1 MSNKRIE
8 QLNKTIEEGKDVSVL
23 DLSVNGIA
31 DVGTLSPLKNLVT
44 LNLSKNKIKSLSVFT
59 NEENFPNLKWL
70 DLSSN
75 KYTELAAFKLPKL
88 EYLDISHN
96 KLEKVNEGW

>member
-23 DLSVNGIA
+23 NLSVNGIA

-44 LNLSKNKIKSLSVFT
+44 LNLCKNKIKSLSVFT